1 MKTFIFSARETLISG
16 LMCTII
22 CTEDMKTVSVDQTVS
37 NTESSDDA
45 TDGENIKKYAGDSEA
60 ETEEEWPEDGG

>member
-1 MKTFIFSARETLISG
+1 MISG

-22 CTEDMKTVSVDQTVS
+22 CTEDMKAVNIVQTVS
-37 NTESSDDA
+37 NTENSDDA